1 MTCEQL
7 RSSPRPTRP
16 TEHIGPSTEHIRGKS
31 EHIGAET
38 EHIDGQSE
46 HIGAQTGHIGWHW
59 QSGHIG
65 GKTGHIGGSGWTH
78 PRPSS
83 TRRGVRRL
91 GTTSGASPSATRRRP
106 SQLPALIPSL
116 APRLPIGYNRA
127 SSFIHL
133 CPNALRRPTPPPCL
147 PLPSTPTVP
156 VGGPRN
162 LAMPAPPPP
171 GPGSDHG
178 IWRVRA
184 KKPRQTVSGRPDPL
198 WGSGR
203 PETVPPFTPIN
214 FARSALAPAARVRL

>member
-38 EHIDGQSE
+38 EHIDGQSG
-46 HIGAQTGHIGWHW
+46 HIGAQTGHIGSK
-59 QSGHIG
+59 SGHIG

-147 PLPSTPTVP
+147 PLPSTLPEP
-156 VGGPRN
+156 VVSPRDP
-162 LAMPAPPPP
+162 AVPAPPPLW
-171 GPGSDHG
+171 PGSDHG

-184 KKPRQTVSGRPDPL
+184 KNPRQTVSRQPDPL
-198 WGSGR
+198 WGSGWR
-203 PETVPPFTPIN
+203 ETVPPFTPIN